1 MRPMRRYLD
10 MLVYGGERRVTPG
23 APPPVWRRLF
33 HVVAG
38 SSIPLAGIFVSETA
52 MIWALAVLAAGGL
65 ALDLVRFRVG
75 WLNSLFT
82 RWLAPLLKQDEA
94 AHITGATYMLIAA
107 LLVYVLYGKEVAIPV
122 MFFLSL
128 GDPAA
133 AMVGRRMPGP
143 RIRGKSPL
151 GTAAFVG
158 VAAGAAAVL
167 IAANGIDHHW
177 ALWVGAA
184 VAGAVELASV
194 PPDDNLAIPVLAG
207 TVMFVLGV

>member
-1 MRPMRRYLD
+1 MRRYVDL
-10 MLVYGGERRVTPG
+10 LVFGGERRESQSPS
-23 APPPVWRRLF
+23 PPAWRRLF
-33 HVVAG
+33 HVVVG
-38 SSIPLAGIFVSETA
+38 SSIPLAGIFLSETV
-52 MIWALAVLAAGGL
+52 MVWALSFLAAGGL

-75 WLNSLFT
+75 WLNRIFT
-82 RWLAPLLKQDEA
+82 WLLAPLLKADEA

-133 AMVGRRMPGP
+133 ALVGRRMPGP

-151 GTAAFVG
+151 GTAAFIGVG
-158 VAAGAAAVL
+158 AGAAAVL
-167 IAANGIDHHW
+167 IAAGGIDHHW

-184 VAGAVELASV
+184 VAGTVELASI
-194 PPDDNLAIPVLAG
+194 PPDDNLAMPIIAG
-207 TVMFVLGV
+207 TAMHFLGV